1 MPVTFGVDRLL
12 ADPQKYLKGRRFALL
27 VNQSSVASDG
37 RYLFEALIQGGYPPV
52 KIFAPEHGMFGTEQ
66 DQITVADEV
75 DGFTGLK
82 AVSLYGQTKEELKPA
97 ARDLEDIDTLIV
109 DIQDIGCRYYTYAY
123 TMAFCI
129 EACAQKGIRVIV
141 CDRPNPLGGQVI
153 EGGIVH
159 KGCESFVGAYPLAVR
174 HGLTIGE
181 IAALL
186 NKTENWNADLEIIR
200 VDGWRRDMLYA
211 ETGGLWVQ
219 PSPNMPTLDT
229 VLVYPGTCLFEATNV
244 SEGRGT
250 TRPFEIIGAPF
261 IDPKKYAAALNALNI
276 PGAYFRPLYFKPTF
290 HKFKDEVCGG
300 VFVHVTDATRFQS
313 YYTGLAMVK
322 TAHDLWPKE
331 FDWRREPYE
340 YVTDVLAI
348 DLLTG
353 SKKFRMNTEKG
364 EALRD
369 YRQFYMQEES
379 AFLSYIQD
387 FRFYR

>member
-1 MPVTFGVDRLL
+1 MQIPFGIDRLL

-37 RYLFEALIQGGYPPV
+37 RYLFEALIAAGYPPV

-82 AVSLYGQTKEELKPA
+82 AVSLYGQTKEELRPSPA
-97 ARDLEDIDTLIV
+97 DLDDIDTLVV

-129 EACAQKGIRVIV
+129 EACAKKGIRVIV
-141 CDRPNPLGGQVI
+141 CDRPNPLGGNVV

-181 IAALL
+181 IALLL
-186 NKTENWNADLEIIR
+186 NKTENWNADLEIIQ
-200 VDGWRRDMLYA
+200 VDGWRRGMRYA

-261 IDPKKYAAALNALNI
+261 IDAKKYAAALNTQKI

-300 VFVHVTDATRFQS
+300 VFVHVTDAALFQS

-340 YVTDVLAI
+340 YVADVLAI

-353 SKKFRMNTEKG
+353 SAEFRLNCEKG
-364 EALRD
+364 KPLAE
-369 YRQFYMQEES
+369 Y
-379 AFLSYIQD
+379 QD
-387 FRFYR
+387 FYKREEASFAGMVKSIYLY